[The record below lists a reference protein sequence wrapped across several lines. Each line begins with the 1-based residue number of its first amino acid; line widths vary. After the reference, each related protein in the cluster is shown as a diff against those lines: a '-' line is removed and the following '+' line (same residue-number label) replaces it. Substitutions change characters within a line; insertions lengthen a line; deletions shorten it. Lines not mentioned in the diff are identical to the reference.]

1 MRGALG
7 GPGRR
12 PRHREEALREK
23 PIAGV
28 TSQGRVLGFGRLTRA
43 GLAVPPGFVV
53 GGAGYL
59 DARVRVIRVASW
71 WRPRSGKGR

>member
-1 MRGALG
+1 M
-7 GPGRR
+7 
-12 PRHREEALREK
+12 
-23 PIAGV
+23 